1 MRRTPPLDE
10 LQPPPYQDDSGSPH
24 LSCTPSEI
32 GDSKCE
38 FSHCSNS
45 PRCSYNKCPSE
56 GSTGHEIE
64 SFHNKGYEED
74 VPSDST
80 AVLSPEVSKSTQ
92 NFQNECYLEDNNPVL
107 IFLVRRFYHCLV
119 LYGLWYQFLFLS
131 SRFFRAVPTILQLPF
146 KRGQVDKNESNMQD
160 TEKYLASGFNLCRG
174 LKIFF

>member
-56 GSTGHEIE
+56 GSAGHEIE
-64 SFHNKGYEED
+64 SFHNKGFEED

-92 NFQNECYLEDNNPVL
+92 SVEINVIWKIILCFSSWSEGFITIVSLWLTVSIFIQQNFQGCPTHPSTPPQKKDGLIKLRAIYKMLKSIFPDISTPVG
-107 IFLVRRFYHCLV
+107 V
-119 LYGLWYQFLFLS
+119 
-131 SRFFRAVPTILQLPF
+131 
-146 KRGQVDKNESNMQD
+146 
-160 TEKYLASGFNLCRG
+160 
-174 LKIFF
+174 

>member
-1 MRRTPPLDE
+1 MWTVLHVKANWKQWPDSSSLSGNCIQRMRRTPPLDE

-64 SFHNKGYEED
+64 SFHTKGYEED

-92 NFQNECYLEDNNPVL
+92 NFLMNV
-107 IFLVRRFYHCLV
+107 IWRRIILCLNSWLGARRGEIEEGEGERKTSFWHC
-119 LYGLWYQFLFLS
+119 
-131 SRFFRAVPTILQLPF
+131 
-146 KRGQVDKNESNMQD
+146 
-160 TEKYLASGFNLCRG
+160 
-174 LKIFF
+174 

>member
-56 GSTGHEIE
+56 GSTGHEVE
-64 SFHNKGYEED
+64 SFPNKGYEED

-80 AVLSPEVSKSTQ
+80 AVLSPEVSNTAH
-92 NFQNECYLEDNNPVL
+92 
-107 IFLVRRFYHCLV
+107 RAFYMDV
-119 LYGLWYQFLFLS
+119 TG
-131 SRFFRAVPTILQLPF
+131 
-146 KRGQVDKNESNMQD
+146 G
-160 TEKYLASGFNLCRG
+160 
-174 LKIFF
+174 